1 MHGEALQKQAAAKR
15 VFLEKKKNLD
25 LKLKHDCLDDEDR
38 ERLMAIQKCMD
49 NLYQLQLTKDGA
61 KEIEIEL
68 HKQLKVAEKNGDLES
83 KLLIQSIKD
92 QMRENVIKRLA
103 QSSRKCC
110 KHKKSASGTDHDKH
124 HDHEHGDMDPFKMQK
139 LLERSRVER
148 EAGYI
153 KRVYNGLKFI
163 KMIKDTDGSDP
174 SNFIVSKK
182 DKQILENS

>member
-1 MHGEALQKQAAAKR
+1 
-15 VFLEKKKNLD
+15 
-25 LKLKHDCLDDEDR
+25 
-38 ERLMAIQKCMD
+38 
-49 NLYQLQLTKDGA
+49 
-61 KEIEIEL
+61 
-68 HKQLKVAEKNGDLES
+68 
-83 KLLIQSIKD
+83 
-92 QMRENVIKRLA
+92 
-103 QSSRKCC
+103 
-110 KHKKSASGTDHDKH
+110 
-124 HDHEHGDMDPFKMQK
+124 MDPFKMQK